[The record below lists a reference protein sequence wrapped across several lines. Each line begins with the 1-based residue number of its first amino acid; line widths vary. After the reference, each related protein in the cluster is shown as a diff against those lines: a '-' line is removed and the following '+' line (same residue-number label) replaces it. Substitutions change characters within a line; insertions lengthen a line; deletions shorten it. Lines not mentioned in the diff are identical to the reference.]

1 MAKKKTSATVG
12 EEYTVLEKVGI
23 YKNYTALT
31 DRIGNYKKNEK
42 VTVTETTTDG
52 YGNTWGNTTS
62 GWFMIYDR
70 ANYKTLAVS
79 SKGKSKAEV
88 KEAASEAKD
97 FQEKWKTTSTNWQNV
112 QVNQAFTD
120 MELAEHGS
128 LSQTMQL
135 FGIPYQFLPS
145 VDMRV
150 DETSTILGR
159 KYITNFI
166 LNAPIVTFIPGE
178 PTYLPDSKD
187 KEGMT
192 SAFLQASTGNLG
204 PLKTMAA
211 DGDMDN
217 CRLYDMKTAYT
228 RYFSLVNVLCR
239 TIATFLELNENPDKK
254 QYKINNEYPDFLSY
268 DWKNYRWDGTGYHSA
283 LANAAKGVYNSTV
296 GTAMDK
302 IVEYGSSAWNYIT
315 NGTTKKVYSVN
326 DKDFRST
333 TYRSLSE
340 EQQKAIDKILE
351 EGTTV
356 DSEIKTKKQEKKAKE
371 KLEKSIKEADALL
384 NSYMDA
390 AGNESE
396 TDATSTE
403 DDPKYKLSLADD
415 SDGVDDEE
423 MSIIETLG
431 QRQHFIQFY
440 ADPSA
445 TNGSR
450 SISNSTQDTQLK
462 SVMDTGSAA
471 VKEIQFMA
479 NTGGVDTSQLQ
490 KSGDEMLKKLGEAL
504 GGTADNVSS
513 TAGTLIQRLTG
524 FAGNVIKGDKMIMPQ
539 IYSGTSQGSAVSVSI
554 PLKCV
559 YGNKYSLYVDFLV
572 PLMHIIAL
580 AFPTATSA
588 NSYSSPF
595 LVKCFMK
602 GIFTCNM
609 GIVSGISLSYSDTL
623 NDDGLYLGATV
634 TLEVTDLYPDIALTP
649 PSSPLVFINNSS
661 LIEYLATKCG
671 LNLLES
677 QFSTKVNLLIN
688 GLGNQVKDTF
698 NTISSTI
705 NERLDEILQSYTG
718 L

>member
-1 MAKKKTSATVG
+1 MASKKTASTA
-12 EEYTVLEKVGI
+12 EKHEYTILEKVGI
-23 YKNYTALT
+23 YKNYTAVT
-31 DRIGNYKKNEK
+31 ERIGNYAKNKK

-52 YGNTWGNTTS
+52 YGNTWGKTDK

-70 ANYKTLAVS
+70 ANYKTIAVS
-79 SKGKSKAEV
+79 SQNKSKKEV
-88 KEAASEAKD
+88 KAAAKEAED

-112 QVNQAFTD
+112 KTNGAFTD

-128 LSQTMQL
+128 ISQTMQL
-135 FGIPYQFLPS
+135 FGIPYQFLES

-150 DETSTILGR
+150 KETSTILGR

-166 LNAPIVTFIPGE
+166 LNAPVVTFIPGE
-178 PTYLPDSKD
+178 PTYLPDSDD
-187 KEGMT
+187 KAGLT
-192 SAFLQASTGNLG
+192 SAFLQATTGNLG
-204 PLKTMAA
+204 PLRQMAA

-228 RYFSLVNVLCR
+228 RYFSLVNILCR
-239 TIATFLELNENPDKK
+239 TIATFLELNENPDKE
-254 QYKINNEYPDFLSY
+254 QYKINNEYPNFLSY
-268 DWKNYRWDGTGYHSA
+268 DWKNYRWDGSGYHSA
-283 LANAAKGVYNSTV
+283 LAKTAKNVYNNTV

-302 IVEYGSSAWNYIT
+302 IVEYGSSAWKYIT
-315 NGTTKKVYSVN
+315 DGTTKKTYSVN
-326 DKDFRST
+326 DADYRTS
-333 TYRSLSE
+333 TYRSLSD
-340 EQQKAIDKILE
+340 EQKKAIDKILE
-351 EGTTV
+351 NGTTAAA
-356 DSEIKTKKQEKKAKE
+356 DIKNKKQEKKATKKYE
-371 KLEKSIKEADALL
+371 KAVKEADALL
-384 NSYMDA
+384 NSYMSA
-390 AGNESE
+390 NESS
-396 TDATSTE
+396 TADGSADA
-403 DDPKYKLSLADD
+403 PKYELSLTDD
-415 SDGVDDEE
+415 SDGVDEEE

-431 QRQHFIQFY
+431 QKQHFIQFY

-462 SVMDTGSAA
+462 SVMDSGSSAA
-471 VKEIQFMA
+471 KEIAFMA
-479 NTGGVDTSQLQ
+479 NTGGVDTSKLQ
-490 KSGDEMLKKLGEAL
+490 ESGEEMLNKLGEWL
-504 GGTADNVSS
+504 GGTADHVSG

-524 FAGNVIKGDKMIMPQ
+524 FAGNVIKGENMIMPQ
-539 IYSGTSQGSAVSVSI
+539 IYSGTSQGSSVSVSI

-559 YGNKYSLYVDFLV
+559 YGNKYSIYMDFLV

-609 GIVSGISLSYSDTL
+609 GIVSGIGISYSDTL

-634 TLEVTDLYPDIALTP
+634 TLEITDLYPDIALTP
-649 PSSPLVFINNSS
+649 PSNQLTFINNSS

-677 QFSTKVNLLIN
+677 QFSTKIDLLIN
-688 GLGNQVKDTF
+688 GLSNEVKDVF

-705 NERLDEILQSYTG
+705 NERIDEVIQSYTG